1 MPIIAWAL
9 FSMNLS
15 ICYYFFQIDTFSTAF
30 YNYSK
35 MAIINLK
42 KREVECKIVYYGP
55 GRGGKTSNLQYVF
68 QKSRELM
75 TDEMV
80 SIKTKGDLTLFFDFV
95 PMGIGK
101 IKGCDV
107 RVQLYTVP
115 GQVKY
120 SSTRKLVLKGADG
133 LVFVA
138 DSLQVRHEKNLL
150 ALKDLALNL
159 KSYSLNIMK
168 VPLVL
173 QYNKRD
179 LAAEGVPLMSVEAME
194 KAYNHQLQVPS
205 FAASAVTGQ
214 NVNATLKECLVRTL
228 RSLKKEAG
236 W

>member
-1 MPIIAWAL
+1 
-9 FSMNLS
+9 
-15 ICYYFFQIDTFSTAF
+15 
-30 YNYSK
+30 

-55 GRGGKTSNLQYVF
+55 GRGGKTTNLQYIF
-68 QKSRELM
+68 QHSRKLM

-80 SIKTKGDLTLFFDFV
+80 SIKTRGDLTLFFDFV

-120 SSTRKLVLKGADG
+120 SSTRKLVLKGVDG

-138 DSLQVRHEKNLL
+138 DSLQIRHEKNILS
-150 ALKDLALNL
+150 LKDLAINL
-159 KSYSLNIMK
+159 QSYGLNIMQM
-168 VPLVL
+168 PLVL

-179 LAAEGVPLMSVEAME
+179 LASDGVPLMPVAEME
-194 KAYNHQLQVPS
+194 KAYNHQLKVPS
-205 FAASAVTGQ
+205 FAASAITGE
-214 NVNATLKECLVRTL
+214 NVNATLKACMVLTL

>member
-1 MPIIAWAL
+1 
-9 FSMNLS
+9 
-15 ICYYFFQIDTFSTAF
+15 
-30 YNYSK
+30 

-55 GRGGKTSNLQYVF
+55 GRGGKTSNLQYIF
-68 QKSRELM
+68 QKSRKLM

-107 RVQLYTVP
+107 RIQLYTVP

-138 DSLQVRHEKNLL
+138 DSLEVRHEKNLL
-150 ALKDLALNL
+150 SLKDLALNL
-159 KSYSLNIMK
+159 KSYGLNIMEI
-168 VPLVL
+168 PLVL

-179 LAAEGVPLMSVEAME
+179 LAAEGVPLMPVEAME
-194 KAYNHQLQVPS
+194 KAYNQQLKVPS
-205 FAASAVTGQ
+205 FAASAITGQ

>member
-1 MPIIAWAL
+1 
-9 FSMNLS
+9 
-15 ICYYFFQIDTFSTAF
+15 
-30 YNYSK
+30 

-55 GRGGKTSNLQYVF
+55 GRGGKTTNLQYIF
-68 QKSRELM
+68 QHSRNLM

-95 PMGIGK
+95 PMGVGK

-120 SSTRKLVLKGADG
+120 SSTRKLVLKGVDG

-138 DSLQVRHEKNLL
+138 DSLQIRHEKNILS
-150 ALKDLALNL
+150 LKDLAINL
-159 KSYSLNIMK
+159 QSYGLNIMQM
-168 VPLVL
+168 PLVL

-179 LAAEGVPLMSVEAME
+179 LASDGVPLMSVAEME
-194 KAYNHQLQVPS
+194 KTYNHQLKVPS
-205 FAASAVTGQ
+205 FAASAITGE
-214 NVNATLKECLVRTL
+214 NVNATLKACLVATL
-228 RSLKKEAG
+228 KSLKKEAG

>member
-1 MPIIAWAL
+1 
-9 FSMNLS
+9 
-15 ICYYFFQIDTFSTAF
+15 
-30 YNYSK
+30 

-55 GRGGKTSNLQYVF
+55 GRGGKTSNLQYIF
-68 QKSRELM
+68 KNSRPLM

-95 PMGIGK
+95 PMGVGK

-107 RVQLYTVP
+107 RIQLYTVP

-120 SSTRKLVLKGADG
+120 SSTRKLVLKGVDG

-138 DSLQVRHEKNLL
+138 DSLKIRHEKNILS
-150 ALKDLALNL
+150 LKDLAINL
-159 KSYSLNIMK
+159 QSYGQNIMTM
-168 VPLVL
+168 PLVL

-179 LAAEGVPLMSVEAME
+179 LAKEGVPLMSVEEME
-194 KAYNHQLQVPS
+194 KAYNQQLKVPS
-205 FAASAVTGQ
+205 FAASAINGE
-214 NVNATLKECLVRTL
+214 NVNATLKACLVATL
-228 RSLKKEAG
+228 KSLKTEAG

>member
-1 MPIIAWAL
+1 MAL
-9 FSMNLS
+9 
-15 ICYYFFQIDTFSTAF
+15 
-30 YNYSK
+30 
-35 MAIINLK
+35 INLK

-68 QKSRELM
+68 QKNRQLM
-75 TDEMV
+75 ADEMV

-95 PMGIGK
+95 PMGVGK

-120 SSTRKLVLKGADG
+120 SSTRKLVLKGVDG

-138 DSLQVRHEKNLL
+138 DSLKIRHEKNLL
-150 ALKDLALNL
+150 SLKDLALNL
-159 KSYSLNIMK
+159 QSYGLNIMQM
-168 VPLVL
+168 PLVL

-179 LAAEGVPLMSVEAME
+179 LAAEGVPLMSVEEME
-194 KAYNHQLQVPS
+194 KAYNHQLKVPS
-205 FAASAVTGQ
+205 FAGSAVTGQ
-214 NVNATLKECLVRTL
+214 NVNATLKACLVATL

>member
-1 MPIIAWAL
+1 
-9 FSMNLS
+9 
-15 ICYYFFQIDTFSTAF
+15 
-30 YNYSK
+30 

-55 GRGGKTSNLQYVF
+55 GRCGKTTNLQYVF
-68 QKSRELM
+68 KNSQKLM

-107 RVQLYTVP
+107 RIQLYTVP

-120 SSTRKLVLKGADG
+120 GSTRKLVLKGVDG

-138 DSLQVRHEKNLL
+138 DSLEVRHEKNILS
-150 ALKDLALNL
+150 LKDLAQNL
-159 KSYSLNIMK
+159 KDYGKNIMTT
-168 VPLVL
+168 PLIM

-179 LAAEGVPLMSVEAME
+179 LADEGVPLMPIEQME
-194 KAYNHQLQVPS
+194 NAYNRQLKVQS
-205 FAASAVTGQ
+205 FAASATTGLG
-214 NVNATLKECLVRTL
+214 VNDTLKACLVATL

>member
-1 MPIIAWAL
+1 
-9 FSMNLS
+9 
-15 ICYYFFQIDTFSTAF
+15 
-30 YNYSK
+30 
-35 MAIINLK
+35 
-42 KREVECKIVYYGP
+42 
-55 GRGGKTSNLQYVF
+55 
-68 QKSRELM
+68 M

-120 SSTRKLVLKGADG
+120 SSTRKLVLKGVDG

-138 DSLQVRHEKNLL
+138 DSLEVRHEKNLL
-150 ALKDLALNL
+150 SLKDLALNL
-159 KSYSLNIMK
+159 KSYGQNIMTM
-168 VPLVL
+168 PLVL

-179 LAAEGVPLMSVEAME
+179 LAAEGVPLMSVESME
-194 KAYNHQLQVPS
+194 KAYNHQLKVPS
-205 FAASAVTGQ
+205 YAASAMTGE
-214 NVNATLKECLVRTL
+214 NINATLKECLVRTL